1 MLSNISWH
9 SYWTALA
16 ILSGIYYTAI
26 LLIFYRQEL
35 IWWLQSKRIP
45 TPVPTNMGQHAVPP
59 EVIPV
64 QQTLFEKEQQT
75 DFQAPPADSEEYPVY
90 ACMDELTAFFEEAKS
105 SKWQK
110 AQLIQ
115 AIKQILSKY
124 PSIKDSEY
132 KTSLGQVILAQS
144 EQYCSIH
151 LKADDVVGLWL

>member
-1 MLSNISWH
+1 MLSNISWQG
-9 SYWTALA
+9 YWTALT
-16 ILSGIYYTAI
+16 ILSIIYYTAI

-45 TPVPTNMGQHAVPP
+45 TPVPANMGQHAVPP

-75 DFQAPPADSEEYPVY
+75 DFQAPPTYSEEYPVY

-110 AQLIQ
+110 AQLTQ